1 MIDTNLWLF
10 YKSLFKTDIKHIA
23 EELNTSV
30 IAWYPSRMAEEV
42 FLANGI
48 KFNIEYRSTPSWG
61 FIFIGFWGLA
71 YNYSRMDSRAAMF
84 KAMRDSLKEQHANNG
99 QESGF

>member
-1 MIDTNLWLF
+1 MDTNTGLLD
-10 YKSLFKTDIKHIA
+10 KSLFKVDIECIA
-23 EELNTSV
+23 KELNTSV
-30 IAWYPSRMAEEV
+30 ASWFPSQYGAEEV

-48 KFNIEYRSTPSWG
+48 KFNMEYRSTPSWG

-84 KAMRDSLKEQHANNG
+84 KAMRDGLKEQHANNG